1 MTGLGAVLVAV
12 GAWHALFIASN
23 REGHARGM
31 HALVWGSAFVIA
43 GRVK

>member
-1 MTGLGAVLVAV
+1 MTGLGAVLVGV

-23 REGHARGM
+23 RKDHAAGM
-31 HALVWGSAFVIA
+31 HVLIWGSAFVIA